1 MSTLINQVKTIMK
14 LTKASQPTAYRWLK
28 GESFPNKKHRDLL
41 KKLGL
46 LKPDLTISVSPKNR
60 GRK

>member
-1 MSTLINQVKTIMK
+1 MK